1 MQNNSSITMI
11 NTSLII
17 PNKYQPRKVF
27 DEASINSLA
36 NSIKTYGIIN
46 PILVR
51 QKDDKYEIIA
61 GERRFRAAKL
71 LGLTEIP
78 VIIKNATEQQMAEL
92 ALIENLERQNL
103 NPIEEA
109 KSYEEIM
116 RIGNQTQSSL
126 AVKLNKS
133 QSSIANKIRLLS
145 LPEEIQ
151 DALSN
156 RRISE
161 RHARSLLSV
170 TDKERQLELLNK
182 IINERLTVKET
193 EQIINEKEINEEEI
207 KKAINDI
214 MKSLSIEEEPT
225 EDEIKKEKKED
236 DNMNNGNFFPNFDN
250 NNLANNNPSM
260 NMTNMQTMNQAPI
273 NPEPEVVMPT
283 ATEPMNNGMNQEQPM
298 MNSIPQFGPPISSPE
313 PMVPVSNEPFFG
325 NMNQAPIMDSPQ
337 QNFGPQPNEMPLFGT
352 QTNAMEQPPLNIPP
366 MMNDAPLFGGITSS
380 NEMTGQSTPV
390 DVPQQPPMDIPLF
403 NPNVVMPTV
412 EPVVAPV
419 LEPTNESNSMMQSFE
434 VPVEAPVPTME
445 PLNKLQELQ
454 NLLTS
459 NGYEFKLYGNDTT
472 DCIIIELPRN

>member
-51 QKDDKYEIIA
+51 QKEDKYEIIA
-61 GERRFRAAKL
+61 GERRYRAAIL
-71 LGLTEIP
+71 LGLSEIP
-78 VIIKNATEQQMAEL
+78 VIIKNASEQQMAEL

-145 LPEEIQ
+145 LPQEIQ
-151 DALSN
+151 EALSN
-156 RRISE
+156 RKISE

-170 TDKERQLELLNK
+170 TDKTKQLELLNK
-182 IINERLTVKET
+182 IINEKLTVKET
-193 EQIINEKEINEEEI
+193 EQIINEKEINENEI
-207 KKAINDI
+207 KQAINDI
-214 MKSLSIEEEPT
+214 MKSLNIEEETP
-225 EDEIKKEKKED
+225 EEEIKKEKKDD

-250 NNLANNNPSM
+250 NNIANNNQSLNMM
-260 NMTNMQTMNQAPI
+260 NMQNMNQAPI
-273 NPEPEVVMPT
+273 TPEPEVVMPT
-283 ATEPMNNGMNQEQPM
+283 TNQPINNAMEQPM
-298 MNSIPQFGPPISSPE
+298 MNQFSQFGPAIPETSPISSAPT
-313 PMVPVSNEPFFG
+313 EPFLG
-325 NMNQAPIMDSPQ
+325 NMNVNSTMEQPQ
-337 QNFGPQPNEMPLFGT
+337 QTFMPQTNEIPLFGG
-352 QTNAMEQPPLNIPP
+352 QINPMEQQPLNIQP
-366 MMNDAPLFGGITSS
+366 MMNEVPLFGGITTG
-380 NEMTGQSTPV
+380 NEGLE
-390 DVPQQPPMDIPLF
+390 QPPTIDIPNQASMDIPLF
-403 NPNVVMPTV
+403 NPNAIIPPV
-412 EPVVAPV
+412 EQ
-419 LEPTNESNSMMQSFE
+419 NSMTQSFE
-434 VPVEAPVPTME
+434 IPVEVAPTIE
-445 PLNKLQELQ
+445 PLNKLEELQ

-459 NGYEFKLYGNDTT
+459 NGYEFKLYGNDTA

>member
-51 QKDDKYEIIA
+51 KKDDKYEIIA

-71 LGLTEIP
+71 LGLTEMP

-133 QSSIANKIRLLS
+133 QSAIANKIRLLS

-156 RRISE
+156 RKISE

-170 TDKERQLELLNK
+170 TDKEKQLELLNK
-182 IINERLTVKET
+182 IITERLTVKET
-193 EQIINEKEINEEEI
+193 EQIINEKEINEDEI

-214 MKSLSIEEEPT
+214 MKSLSIEEETT
-225 EDEIKKEKKED
+225 EEEIKKEKKDD

-260 NMTNMQTMNQAPI
+260 NMTNMQNMNQAPI

-283 ATEPMNNGMNQEQPM
+283 ATEPLNNVMSQEQPM
-298 MNSIPQFGPPISSPE
+298 MNSIPQFGPQISNHE
-313 PMVPVSNEPFFG
+313 PMIPVSNEPFLG
-325 NMNQAPIMDSPQ
+325 NMNQDPIMDSSQ
-337 QNFGPQPNEMPLFGT
+337 QSFGPQPNEVPLFSA
-352 QTNAMEQPPLNIPP
+352 QTNSMEQPPLNIPP
-366 MMNDAPLFGGITSS
+366 MMNDVPLFGGMTYS
-380 NEMTGQSTPV
+380 NEMTEQPTPV
-390 DVPQQPPMDIPLF
+390 DIPQQPPMDIPLF

-419 LEPTNESNSMMQSFE
+419 LEPTNESNPMMQSFE
-434 VPVEAPVPTME
+434 VPVEATVPTME